1 VRCTYITSDLKKL
14 VIDILFADLKKK
26 IIKLTM
32 EKKVYYL
39 IEGRCKCIKFTPEKN
54 VSEVEIIRN
63 KLQEVRKTDN
73 VLNMMLQQKM
83 IILQRPDPDR
93 DNKLCDLEDDDEIP
107 DKSEVTVLLIPVRAN
122 TTTELIDSFSSVH
135 KDNESVVKV
144 LYTVPIDDDNNSSSN
159 LVDIQQLACHL
170 VS

>member
-1 VRCTYITSDLKKL
+1 
-14 VIDILFADLKKK
+14 
-26 IIKLTM
+26 M
-32 EKKVYYL
+32 EKKVYCL
-39 IEGRCKCIKFTPEKN
+39 IEGRCKCIKFTPQKN
-54 VSEVEIIRN
+54 ISEIEIICN

-93 DNKLCDLEDDDEIP
+93 DNKLCDLENDDKIP
-107 DKSEVTVLLIPVRAN
+107 DKSEVTVLLIPVRTN
-122 TTTELIDSFSSVH
+122 TTTELIDSFSSVP
-135 KDNESVVKV
+135 KDDESVVKV
-144 LYTVPIDDDNNSSSN
+144 LYTEPIDDDNNSLSN